1 VHVQCLPPYVH
12 KYCIQFHT
20 LTQAQLHLKMM
31 HDEENNRIEDESRAR
46 SRGGVSSTI
55 DEQAEKL
62 TLENCC
68 VVD

>member
-1 VHVQCLPPYVH
+1 
-12 KYCIQFHT
+12 
-20 LTQAQLHLKMM
+20 MM